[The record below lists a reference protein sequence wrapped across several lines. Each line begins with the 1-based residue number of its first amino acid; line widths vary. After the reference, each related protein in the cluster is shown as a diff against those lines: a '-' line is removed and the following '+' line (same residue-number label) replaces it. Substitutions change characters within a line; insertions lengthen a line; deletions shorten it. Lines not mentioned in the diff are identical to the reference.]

1 METIILKG
9 EKAILEGARL
19 IQSGDVVV
27 FPTETVYGL
36 GANAFDEEAVK
47 KIYLAKGRPSD
58 NPLIVHISSKDQINS
73 LVENIN
79 PYAQKLIDAFMPGPI
94 TIIMPKAKN
103 IPSIVTGGLQT
114 VGIRMPIHP
123 VANSFIKACGCP
135 IAAPSAN
142 VSTHISPTNAFDVY
156 EDMQGRVK
164 LIIDGGDC
172 NVGIESTIVDT
183 TSSIPTILRPG
194 GVTAEMI
201 LSVLGCVQSFTGE
214 VKVALAPGMK
224 YRHYAPSSNMIIAQI
239 DDIKTKYEE
248 AKEKGYN
255 PIIIAEQQLIDSLSN
270 IKYISVGST
279 DDEIMRNIFASMR
292 KADRVSDYI
301 ICQDFGSEGK
311 RGSVM
316 NRVKKA
322 AGNGT
327 NNN

>member
-1 METIILKG
+1 METVILKG

-156 EDMQGRVK
+156 EDMQGRV
-164 LIIDGGDC
+164 
-172 NVGIESTIVDT
+172 N
-183 TSSIPTILRPG
+183 
-194 GVTAEMI
+194 
-201 LSVLGCVQSFTGE
+201 
-214 VKVALAPGMK
+214 
-224 YRHYAPSSNMIIAQI
+224 YAPSSNMIIAQI

-248 AKEKGYN
+248 AKKKGYN